1 MKTARLPALAVTLF
15 LLALPAGAQDSTP
28 LGAAEPE
35 WETRTVSFDL
45 GARATDFEVE
55 VEYQDPSGVDLRLR
69 DAAVLPVHVSIRNV
83 SGRPLPFSTGD
94 IVLNLNG
101 TEPLDAVDDD
111 VVVQQIEA
119 MRKTGRN
126 SPLLRRLLSVL
137 VAQSTAFHPG
147 IHQQIRARLRS
158 LRFRDGTLRP
168 GERRKGVIF
177 FMPSAATDPAPFNGV
192 MWLEFR
198 GTSGYAAELLETK
211 SVRVKRK
218 VTEQSS
224 FRARLERLW
233 DEIVHGVKP
242 PFNKSYA
249 LLIGIGKYQHLEQL
263 TSPAQDVAKMEAFL
277 DSQGFNEIVTV
288 EDETVT
294 PQMLRSPQKY
304 FANKIQSDD
313 RFLFYYSGHGVSRE
327 EGGRQRGYLPLVPET
342 SGGTHQ
348 SIAMD
353 SLVSWMQGLSARHL
367 LVILDSC
374 FSGLAV
380 QGPDVNDNNTRGRK
394 MDAEVLTQLAGAGRF
409 LLMAGTTGQQS
420 FGNARWNGS
429 LFTDSLIRGL
439 RKDAD
444 LQRDKIV
451 TTRELYVWLR
461 DAVSAEAM
469 KVSRTLTPL
478 LKDLGPNGTSVG
490 EFFFVQ

>member
-1 MKTARLPALAVTLF
+1 MAMETDRLSAFVITLF
-15 LLALPAGAQDSTP
+15 LLALPASAQD
-28 LGAAEPE
+28 
-35 WETRTVSFDL
+35 WETREVSFRL
-45 GARATDFEVE
+45 GARATDFEVA
-55 VEYQDPSGVDLRLR
+55 VKYQDPSGVDLRLR
-69 DAAVLPVHVSIRNV
+69 DSGVLPVFLSIRNA
-83 SGRPLPFSTGD
+83 SERALPFSARD
-94 IVLNLNG
+94 VVLNLNG
-101 TEPLDAVDDD
+101 TAPLDAVDDD

-126 SPLLRRLLSVL
+126 PALLRRLLSVL
-137 VAQSTAFHPG
+137 VGQSTAFHPG
-147 IHQQIRARLRS
+147 IYQQIRGRLRS

-168 GERRKGVIF
+168 GERREGAVF
-177 FMPSAATDPAPFNGV
+177 FLPSAAAAAAPFNGV

-198 GTSGYAAELLETK
+198 GASGYTAELLETK
-211 SVRVKRK
+211 AVRVKRK

-233 DEIVHGVKP
+233 DEIVRGVEP
-242 PFNKSYA
+242 PFNRSYA
-249 LLIGIGKYQHLEQL
+249 LLIGIGKYQHLKRL

-277 DSQGFNEIVTV
+277 EAQGFNEIVTV
-288 EDETVT
+288 QDETVT
-294 PQMLRSPQKY
+294 PEMLRSPQKY
-304 FANKIQSDD
+304 FGKIQSDD

-327 EGGRQRGYLPLVPET
+327 EGGRQRGYLPLVSET
-342 SGGTHQ
+342 KGSTHQ

-380 QGPDVNDNNTRGRK
+380 QGPDVDDLNTRGRRI
-394 MDAEVLTQLAGAGRF
+394 DAEVLTQLAGAGRF
-409 LLMAGTTGQQS
+409 LLMAGTAGQES
-420 FGNARWNGS
+420 FGDERWNGS

-439 RKDAD
+439 RREAD
-444 LQRDKIV
+444 VQRDRIV

-478 LKDLGPNGTSVG
+478 LKDLGPNGASVG